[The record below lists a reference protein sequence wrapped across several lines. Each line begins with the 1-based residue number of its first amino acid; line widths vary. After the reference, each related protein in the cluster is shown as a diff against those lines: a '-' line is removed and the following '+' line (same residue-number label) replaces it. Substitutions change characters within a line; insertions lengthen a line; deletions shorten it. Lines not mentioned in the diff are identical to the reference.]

1 MKIASDG
8 DAVVEDYGVEYI
20 GFGWHLV
27 HIRIISKSLILV
39 IILLQLV
46 HDGNRINRVWQRKH
60 KPHIMPAWKDVSLSA
75 TYEKIISGIK
85 LKI

>member
-1 MKIASDG
+1 MKMASDG